1 MESMT
6 YFVTASMP
14 SGTRE
19 ATKRQSA
26 LETTTLGA
34 DFQTMLKTG
43 GMFPRPF
50 KRSCHRELGGCSIP
64 GCCSMLRLR
73 SVSAAPVNSFPVVL
87 MSPPATRI
95 GRTQLYLEHVKAHM
109 K

>member
-1 MESMT
+1 MESIT
-6 YFVTASMP
+6 YLVTARMP

-19 ATKRQSA
+19 ATKRHSA

-34 DFQTMLKTG
+34 DFHAMLKTG

-50 KRSCHRELGGCSIP
+50 KRSCHRELGGCSKL
-64 GCCSMLRLR
+64 GRCSMLRLE

-87 MSPPATRI
+87 MVPARHPNWPHPVI
-95 GRTQLYLEHVKAHM
+95 LR
-109 K
+109 